1 MSDLRAEA
9 ARRPRKASQ
18 VATASPRIRRIRTKA
33 PLRISFCGGGTDV
46 LPYAAEQGGCVLN
59 ATIDRYAYATLVD
72 HGRRDFVVHSLDY
85 NLTKQLH
92 LERPLVYDGQLDL
105 VKAAFKWLN
114 LRQDSDEVGFE
125 LHLHTDAPPG
135 SGLGSSSAVVVAMIN
150 SFAEW
155 YGISLSTYDKAHL
168 AYVLE
173 REELRIEGGMQDQYS
188 AVFGG
193 FNFVEF
199 SADGVVVNPLR
210 IPPEVVNELQYSL
223 VLCYMGAPRLSAQI
237 IGSQIS
243 NYEAGQDEVLT
254 AMQRLKELTVAM
266 KNALVRG
273 RLDEFGSL
281 LHEAWLSKKRM
292 ATEISTPQIEEAYEE
307 ARRCGALGGKIS
319 GAGGGGYM
327 YFFCPDETRHRVG
340 DRLEQMGLELTR
352 FAFEPHGVQTW
363 GMPFGS

>member
-1 MSDLRAEA
+1 MSEVLREVTDRTRTKSHFA
-9 ARRPRKASQ
+9 
-18 VATASPRIRRIRTKA
+18 ASPVTRRIRTKA

-59 ATIDRYAYATLVD
+59 ATIDRFAYATLVD
-72 HGRRDFVVHSLDY
+72 RGRKDFVVHSLDY
-85 NLTKQLH
+85 NLTRQLD

-105 VKAAFKWLN
+105 VKAALKWLN
-114 LRQDSDEVGFE
+114 LHHDGAKQGFE
-125 LHLHTDAPPG
+125 IHLHTDAPPG

-155 YGISLSTYDKAHL
+155 YGISLSTYEKAHL

-173 REELRIEGGMQDQYS
+173 RDELKIEGGMQDQYS

-210 IPPEVVNELQYSL
+210 ISRDVVNELQYSL
-223 VLCYMGAPRLSAQI
+223 VLCYMGAPRRSAQI

-243 NYEAGQDEVLT
+243 NYKAKQDEVLA
-254 AMQRLKELTVAM
+254 AMHRLKELTVAM

-273 RLDEFGSL
+273 QLQEFGAL
-281 LHEAWLSKKRM
+281 LHEAWLSKKQM
-292 ATEISTPQIEEAYEE
+292 ATEITTPQIEEAYEE
-307 ARRCGALGGKIS
+307 ARRFGALGGKIS

-327 YFFCPDETRHRVG
+327 YFFCPSETRHRVG
-340 DRLEQMGLELTR
+340 DRLEEMGLELTR
-352 FAFEPHGVQTW
+352 FAFEPQGVQTW
-363 GMPFGS
+363 GTPFRS

>member
-1 MSDLRAEA
+1 VSELLPDLAP
-9 ARRPRKASQ
+9 RPRADRDPGS
-18 VATASPRIRRIRTKA
+18 SPFRRIRTKA

-46 LPYAAEQGGCVLN
+46 MPYAAEQGGCVLN

-72 HGRRDFVVHSLDY
+72 EGRKDFVVHSLDY
-85 NLTKQLH
+85 NLTRQLD
-92 LERPLVYDGQLDL
+92 LEQPLVYDGQLDL

-114 LRQDSDEVGFE
+114 PRENGDDRGFE

-150 SFAEW
+150 SFADW
-155 YGISLSTYDKAHL
+155 YGISLSAYEKAHL

-173 REELRIEGGMQDQYS
+173 REELGIEGGMQDQYS

-199 SADGVVVNPLR
+199 SAEGVVVNPLR
-210 IPPEVVNELQYSL
+210 IAPAVVNELQYSL
-223 VLCYMGAPRLSAQI
+223 VLCYMGAPRRSDQI

-243 NYEAGQDEVLT
+243 NYETRRDEVLT
-254 AMQRLKELTVAM
+254 AMDRLKELTVAM

-273 RLDEFGSL
+273 QILDFGSL
-281 LHEAWLSKKRM
+281 LHEAWLNKKQM
-292 ATEISTPQIEEAYEE
+292 ATEITTPQIEDAYEE
-307 ARRCGALGGKIS
+307 ARRAGALGGKIS

-327 YFFCPDETRHRVG
+327 YFFCPGETRHSVS

-352 FAFEPHGVQTW
+352 FAFEPQGVQTW
-363 GMPFGS
+363 GTPFAS